1 MVKTKKQGLRST
13 LFSSFFFFFLPESS
27 LPCSFLFRNDWG
39 FFYLGFVVYGLV
51 FVVVFVGFFGGVLSF
66 VFFFFFFFVFTF
78 CFLLPLYFRWLI
90 YEEPGFQGVP
100 LMLEPGEYP
109 NLAFWEK
116 KEAYIRSMRPLKM
129 VKYHYYLPA
138 T

>member
-1 MVKTKKQGLRST
+1 MVWFLL
-13 LFSSFFFFFLPESS
+13 LFLLGFLEGCFLLLFFFS
-27 LPCSFLFRNDWG
+27 
-39 FFYLGFVVYGLV
+39 
-51 FVVVFVGFFGGVLSF
+51 
-66 VFFFFFFFVFTF
+66 FFFVFTF

>member
-1 MVKTKKQGLRST
+1 MVEKQIFIKGT
-13 LFSSFFFFFLPESS
+13 VMSFFKHTVLFFVVQK
-27 LPCSFLFRNDWG
+27 CSG
-39 FFYLGFVVYGLV
+39 FFI
-51 FVVVFVGFFGGVLSF
+51 
-66 VFFFFFFFVFTF
+66 F
-78 CFLLPLYFRWLI
+78 CFPPATLPPPAFRWLI

-129 VKYHYYLPA
+129 VKYCYYFQV